1 MPDKP
6 VFNISEKLFDKLVD
20 WQQKIEEKDRL
31 EAEAEVEAA
40 KKTNKQTNDAKES

>member
-6 VFNISEKLFDKLVD
+6 VFNINEQLFEKLID

-31 EAEAEVEAA
+31 EAEAELETA
-40 KKTNKQTNDAKES
+40 KKANKPTHHAKES